1 MDTKLIDETA
11 RRLLE
16 RHMATG
22 DVSELREAGEAY
34 IQSTALQEMTYAIVT
49 LCGGTPPHVIYPY
62 LRGAIMVALH
72 CGAVSAYAHL
82 HPTFTPN

>member
-34 IQSTALQEMTYAIVT
+34 IQSEALQDMTLAIVA
-49 LCGGTPPHVIYPY
+49 LCGTPPHVIYPY

-72 CGAVSAYAHL
+72 CGAVSAYAHPY
-82 HPTFTPN
+82 PTFTPN